1 VPNPEHNM
9 ITEFATDD
17 VSMQASGKRDTKS
30 VKDIFIREE
39 RSIPKVPNDIDSER
53 SICLLESLLSRNFNP
68 KE

>member
-9 ITEFATDD
+9 ITKFLTDY

-39 RSIPKVPNDIDSER
+39 RSIPKAPNDID
-53 SICLLESLLSRNFNP
+53 IIESPLSRNFNP